1 MLESMKKPETA
12 HSSVALC
19 SVCQSSITYDWVH
32 TNRKSYGRCP
42 ECWCVSMNPQY
53 LLNPE
58 EEQARY
64 AQHNNSMENR
74 GYVEYLTAF
83 ADNTVRRVL
92 PMPSVG
98 EATLTTHPEQSA
110 KLNAMTSPRATNSI
124 ATTLDHPD
132 QPVPRTPQM
141 SQMSQS
147 PQVPQNPR
155 VLDFGSGPTP
165 VFAQLLQGWGYD
177 VTIYDPYFAPSGIE
191 LGVGKPL
198 HPTSS
203 TYMPQNPAP
212 PRNLRPSCT
221 KKSTADWQNKTYD
234 AITSIEVF
242 EHLTDPLT
250 TLQQLA
256 GLLQPGGHLCI
267 RTLLHYNDQKR
278 FCNWW
283 YPIDNTHITFFH
295 AHTFAHM
302 AKQCG
307 LVVISIKNGCEIIL
321 QKG

>member
-1 MLESMKKPETA
+1 
-12 HSSVALC
+12 
-19 SVCQSSITYDWVH
+19 
-32 TNRKSYGRCP
+32 
-42 ECWCVSMNPQY
+42 MNPEY
-53 LLNPE
+53 LLAPD

-64 AQHNNSMENR
+64 AQHQNSMENC

-92 PMPSVG
+92 PVPSVG
-98 EATLTTHPEQSA
+98 EGQSA
-110 KLNAMTSPRATNSI
+110 LCAVPSDPPA
-124 ATTLDHPD
+124 
-132 QPVPRTPQM
+132 QPVPRT
-141 SQMSQS
+141 

-155 VLDFGSGPTP
+155 VLDFGSGPIP

-191 LGVGKPL
+191 LGVGKSL

-221 KKSTADWQNKTYD
+221 KKSTTDWQNKTYD
-234 AITSIEVF
+234 AVTSIEVF
-242 EHLTDPLT
+242 EHLTDPLG
-250 TLQQLA
+250 TLQQLV
-256 GLLQPGGHLCI
+256 GLLQPSGYICI

-295 AHTFAHM
+295 EHTFAYM

-307 LVVISIKNGCEIIL
+307 LVVVSIKNGCEIIL